1 MRQKIC
7 FLLLL
12 IFLLPRSVFSA
23 DSSSQSTSAESS
35 YDDIKFP
42 QWAKDLRRTEIITF
56 GSLPF
61 VTMWTTM
68 CYSMYEYNEFRNP
81 LNKSTDGFTTDDQK
95 KVMTYSAAICIGLGL
110 TDLAINLISRSA
122 KKYRAK
128 KASRPEIITIVS
140 SEDERKMQEERDK
153 MDGKDAL
160 QNPPDFPREYFQG
173 GVESALF

>member
-1 MRQKIC
+1 M
-7 FLLLL
+7 LL

-23 DSSSQSTSAESS
+23 DSASQSTSAESS

-81 LNKSTDGFTTDDQK
+81 LNKSSDGFTTDDQK
-95 KVMTYSAAICIGLGL
+95 KVMALSAAACVGLGL
-110 TDLAINLISRSA
+110 TDLAITLISRSA
-122 KKYRAK
+122 KRYKARRAK
-128 KASRPEIITIVS
+128 KHEIITIVS
-140 SEDERKMQEERDK
+140 REDEERKMLEDHNKFDEK
-153 MDGKDAL
+153 NKKL
-160 QNPPDFPREYFQG
+160 EKNPPDFPREYFQG